1 MTTLRKALAALTLLA
16 VTAPVMAQDRTAA
29 EQEVIRDVEQFFAAQ
44 NAADKGAMKQ
54 AMVRD
59 AILTVTR
66 TGSVSG
72 PRSEV
77 LSTRR
82 YIKRVMTYKGR
93 AFERMSYA
101 KVEVTGD
108 TALVEGPFV
117 FTVDGAVTHCGI
129 NSLAM
134 VKSDG
139 RWRVGDSRYDIVPP
153 SDCDKVGAP
162 SAAG

>member
-1 MTTLRKALAALTLLA
+1 MTTLSNTLAALTLVALT
-16 VTAPVMAQDRTAA
+16 VPVMAQDGTAA
-29 EQEVIRDVEQFFAAQ
+29 EQEVIRDIEQFFAAQ

-59 AILTVTR
+59 ATLTVTR

-77 LSTRR
+77 LSTSR

-101 KVEVTGD
+101 TIEVTGD

-129 NSLAM
+129 NSLTM
-134 VKSDG
+134 VKSEG

-153 SDCDKVGAP
+153 SDCAKVGAP
-162 SAAG
+162 SPAG